1 MNEQRIYNYR
11 PLFGHYFLELQ
22 KFFALFTISGVDQN
36 DNQIKPIVL
45 MGTPQAAF
53 RKINTPL
60 TNISGTNSAS
70 INSSA
75 NLPAINFIAV
85 DFRRVYG
92 MENPYARITGTT
104 RTKDYLGRER
114 VLETYSPQSW
124 EITYQVSIWTDS
136 YKQRDD
142 IMSKILIMFRHDL
155 TIPYYPDPIN
165 DPRKVLWMEL
175 RMDESFNDD
184 TNLEDLQE
192 KESRKF
198 IRTSFTV
205 NSRAVLL
212 YDSNFIPTILRI
224 EIENEL
230 LAKQGKK
237 ITFSLETINGEE
249 VVILS

>member
-1 MNEQRIYNYR
+1 MNEQRVYNYR

-36 DNQIKPIVL
+36 NNQIKPIVM

-53 RKINTPL
+53 RKINSSA
-60 TNISGTNSAS
+60 TNISGSNPSI

-85 DFRRVYG
+85 DFRRVYA
-92 MENPYARITGTT
+92 MENPYVRYSKSTLYS
-104 RTKDYLGRER
+104 DNFGREKTN
-114 VLETYSPQSW
+114 VGFSSQSW
-124 EITYQVSIWTDS
+124 EIIYQVSVWTDS

-142 IMSKILIMFRHDL
+142 IMSKILTMFRHDL
-155 TIPYYPDPIN
+155 TLPYYPDPISN
-165 DPRKVLWMEL
+165 PKFVLWMEF

-198 IRTSFTV
+198 IRSSFSI
-205 NSRAVLL
+205 NSRAILP
-212 YDSNFIPTILRI
+212 YDLEIMPTILRI

-230 LAKQGKK
+230 LFKQNKK

-249 VVILS
+249 VIILS

>member
-22 KFFALFTISGVDQN
+22 KFFALFTISGTDQN
-36 DNQIKPIVL
+36 DNQIKPIVM

-60 TNISGTNSAS
+60 SNISGTNPS
-70 INSSA
+70 IVNSSA

-85 DFRRVYG
+85 DFRRVYA
-92 MENPYARITGTT
+92 MENPYVRYSTSSLYT
-104 RTKDYLGRER
+104 DNFGRER
-114 VLETYSPQSW
+114 TNVGYSSQSW
-124 EITYQVSIWTDS
+124 EITYQVSVWTDS

-142 IMSKILIMFRHDL
+142 IMSKIFTMFRQDL
-155 TIPYYPDPIN
+155 TLPYYPDPIN
-165 DPRKVLWMEL
+165 DPKHILWMEF
-175 RMDESFNDD
+175 RMDESFSDD

-198 IRTSFTV
+198 TRSTFSI
-205 NSRAVLL
+205 NSRAILP
-212 YDSNFIPTILRI
+212 YDLEMMSTILRI

-230 LAKQGKK
+230 LFKQNKK
-237 ITFSLETINGEE
+237 ITFSLENINGEE
-249 VVILS
+249 VIILS

>member
-1 MNEQRIYNYR
+1 
-11 PLFGHYFLELQ
+11 
-22 KFFALFTISGVDQN
+22 
-36 DNQIKPIVL
+36 
-45 MGTPQAAF
+45 
-53 RKINTPL
+53 
-60 TNISGTNSAS
+60 
-70 INSSA
+70 
-75 NLPAINFIAV
+75 
-85 DFRRVYG
+85 
-92 MENPYARITGTT
+92 MENPYARMTGSV
-104 RTKDYLGRER
+104 RTSDYLGREKI
-114 VLETYSPQSW
+114 LETYSPQSW

-155 TIPYYPDPIN
+155 TIPYYPDPVN
-165 DPRKVLWMEL
+165 DPNKVLWMEL

-205 NSRAVLL
+205 NSRAILL
-212 YDSNFIPTILRI
+212 YDSNFVSTILRI

-237 ITFSLETINGEE
+237 ITFSLETVNGEE
-249 VVILS
+249 IVILS